1 MNRMYRLITDGVL
14 LILLFGLLVLPLSTI
29 GLLQV
34 KTQTAP
40 TAEGS
45 VLSESTEA
53 TSSVLGE
60 PVDYQHNRY
69 NPQ

>member
-1 MNRMYRLITDGVL
+1 MNKIYRFITDGVL

-34 KTQTAP
+34 KTQTAS
-40 TAEGS
+40 TVEES
-45 VLSESTEA
+45 VLSESTEP

-60 PVDYQHNRY
+60 PVDYQHNGY
-69 NPQ
+69 YPQ

>member
-1 MNRMYRLITDGVL
+1 MNKMYRFITDGVL

-34 KTQTAP
+34 KTTQTVP
-40 TAEGS
+40 TEEF
-45 VLSESTEA
+45 LSESTES
-53 TSSVLGE
+53 TSSVLRE
-60 PVDYQHNRY
+60 PVNYQHNRY